1 MTRTKKTAIRA
12 RSGRLVAL
20 GALGLAAVTLAATP
34 AFAKGSVDISAQ
46 RTTHVGE
53 TYRVTGHGNDDAAPF
68 LRVCI
73 EDRSS
78 GGVWQQISCGSIVTA
93 GTEAQ
98 DVMQIKAAHTGIVEY
113 RAVVYGLTTPTDSHP
128 VRERTSDTAT
138 VSVR

>member
-1 MTRTKKTAIRA
+1 MTRTKKTAVRA
-12 RSGRLVAL
+12 RSSQLAVL

-34 AFAKGSVDISAQ
+34 AFAKGNVDISAQ

-53 TYRVTGHGNDDAAPF
+53 TYRVTGHGDDDAAPF

-73 EDRSS
+73 EDRNS
-78 GGVWQQISCGSIVTA
+78 GGTWQQISCGSVVTA

-98 DVMQIKAAHTGIVEY
+98 NITQIKAAHTGIVEY
-113 RAVVYGLTTPTDSHP
+113 RAVVYGLTTPTDRHP
-128 VRERTSDTAT
+128 VRERTSDTAA

>member
-20 GALGLAAVTLAATP
+20 GALGLATVTLAATP

-46 RTTHVGE
+46 RTAHVGE
-53 TYRVTGHGNDDAAPF
+53 TYRVTGHGIDNAAPY
-68 LRVCI
+68 LRACL
-73 EDRSS
+73 ENRSS
-78 GGVWQQISCGSIVTA
+78 AETWQQISCGSGVTA

-98 DVMQIKAAHTGIVEY
+98 DVTQIKAAHTGIVEY
-113 RAVVYGLTTPTDSHP
+113 RAVVYGLTSPTGRHP